1 MSIEIITNNYFSNK
15 SALDFGVDTTDQSIR
30 HVDNIVL
37 SQNNVPNPFYIGF
50 EGGNLMKEERKV
62 MYEFK
67 NVIVLTSNG
76 LSEQFIDKFFSR
88 VINLEQLKQFP
99 QDSVSYER
107 VSIDILKNSKH
118 YFKSNIVT
126 DNDLKL
132 LFPNETFNPREIV
145 LSLFE
150 LTKEDVNK
158 YLSFYK
164 SQIEINSIKYT
175 LDLVNNYKGNSLRG
189 VSTNISQYISN
200 LIGNDFWSNPKNCK
214 LNITNMFTIRDFQSR
229 TSNNGSF
236 ILLTQSIER
245 EKKATPEGE
254 SNYPV
259 KMRNDM
265 FCDISTILK
274 QNKNKDRT
282 FYPTIPD
289 NLFTEKDVFE
299 LLNTVEN
306 EKQLYD
312 LTNNMLISKDYAHLL
327 FTKDILTKYSYL
339 FKKYPGAY
347 KYSIGYAMLTM
358 YLEECLYVTR
368 STKNNRFVFDINT
381 ASCLPTFPFLV
392 NDLKQNPYV
401 SIMIHNE
408 QLELN
413 KNCVGIKC
421 IENYDGYGICDLATF
436 KRRMNIFISGKAEL
450 DVFDGLNWNEFAVS
464 GSIIPACL
472 QKRNPI
478 YDAYIHEYKSEDPN
492 YENIAFKNFVD
503 NYYGN
508 SDVDV
513 MCNNPS
519 YIQFILKSFEL
530 YKILI
535 KNTESNESEHS
546 FDTVRS
552 VGITLTKAFFEET
565 NKDFNTRYGTNWT
578 VEQYIENAKDIRV
591 KMYLHSKYYEFKLKS
606 NENLFRTG
614 NDNTNI
620 FLNVFMLPLSVDQL
634 TIYYA
639 QNEDYDFSIKTK
651 ETDFVLYQNDFRSIN
666 NQVKDNKA
674 VMKIGESIR
683 FKLTFKKINK
693 TFEVFK
699 AGGNDFFN
707 VVARFHLPCVRAY
720 YHNNNVY
727 ILPSCIGAMM
737 TGVNIEYK
745 YFAGIRDPY
754 QIVVKYMTRG
764 FGVILNKDELKHLDN
779 YLTKNNLTK
788 EYFGPKQVYSQTF
801 TQFENKKEY
810 KYIENHDEL
819 DNYYKQSNKIIDSL
833 KFNAIS
839 NNGNIN
845 TCIKSF
851 FDFYYETCK

>member
-15 SALDFGVDTTDQSIR
+15 SDLDFGIDTTDQSIH
-30 HVDNIVL
+30 HVDDIVL
-37 SQNNVPNPFYIGF
+37 SQNDIPNPFYIGF
-50 EGGNLMKEERKV
+50 EGGNLMKQERKV

-76 LSEQFIDKFFSR
+76 LSEEFIDKFFSR
-88 VINLEQLKQFP
+88 VINVEQLKQFP

-145 LSLFE
+145 LSIFE
-150 LTKEDVNK
+150 LTKDDANK

-164 SQIEINSIKYT
+164 SQTEINSIKYT

-189 VSTNISQYISN
+189 VSANISQYISN
-200 LIGNDFWSNPKNCK
+200 LIGNDFWSNAKNCK
-214 LNITNMFTIRDFQSR
+214 LNITNMFTVRDFQSR
-229 TSNNGSF
+229 TSNNSNF
-236 ILLTQSIER
+236 ILLAQSPEK
-245 EKKATPEGE
+245 EKKATPEGD

-282 FYPTIPD
+282 FYATIPD
-289 NLFTEKDVFE
+289 NLFIDKDVMD
-299 LLNTVEN
+299 LMNSIEN

-327 FTKDILTKYSYL
+327 FTQDILTKYGYL

-358 YLEECLYVTR
+358 YLEECLYITR
-368 STKNNRFVFDINT
+368 STKNSRFVFDINT
-381 ASCLPTFPFLV
+381 ANCLPTFPFLV

-408 QLELN
+408 QLDLN
-413 KNCVGIKC
+413 KNCVGIKY
-421 IENYDGYGICDLATF
+421 IQNYDGYGVCDIATF
-436 KRRMNIFISGKAEL
+436 QRRLNIFISGTPEL
-450 DVFDGLNWNEFAVS
+450 DVFTGVNWNEFAVS
-464 GSIIPACL
+464 GSVIPACL
-472 QKRNPI
+472 QKRNPL
-478 YDAYIHEYKSEDPN
+478 YDAYIHQFKSEDPN
-492 YENIAFKNFVD
+492 HINVAFKHFVN

-508 SDVDV
+508 SDIDV
-513 MCNNPS
+513 MCNEQS
-519 YIQFILKSFEL
+519 YIKFILKAFDL
-530 YKILI
+530 YKIII
-535 KNTESNESEHS
+535 KNTESNDSEHS
-546 FDTVRS
+546 FDTVRT
-552 VGITLTKAFFEET
+552 VGITLSKAFFEET
-565 NKDFNTRYGTNWT
+565 INDFNNRYGVNWT

-591 KMYLHSKYYEFKLKS
+591 RMYLHSKYYEFKVKS
-606 NENLFRTG
+606 NESLFRNGQDVT
-614 NDNTNI
+614 NT
-620 FLNVFMLPLSVDQL
+620 FLNVFMQPLTTDQL

-639 QNEDYDFSIKTK
+639 QNEEYDFTNKTK
-651 ETDFVLYQNDFRSIN
+651 ETDFVLYQNDFRSLN
-666 NQVKDNKA
+666 NQTKDNKA
-674 VMKIGESIR
+674 IMKIGESIR
-683 FKLTFKKINK
+683 FKLTFKKLNK

-699 AGGNDFFN
+699 TIGNDFFST
-707 VVARFHLPCVRAY
+707 VARFHLPCVRAY

-737 TGVNIEYK
+737 TGVNIDYK

-764 FGVILNKDELKHLDN
+764 FGVLLNKDELKQLDT

-819 DNYYKQSNKIIDSL
+819 DKYYKQTNKVIDSL
-833 KFNAIS
+833 QFNAVA

-845 TCIKSF
+845 TCLKSF

>member
-15 SALDFGVDTTDQSIR
+15 SDLDFGIDTTDQSVH

-37 SQNNVPNPFYIGF
+37 SSDHVPNPFYIGF

-67 NVIVLTSNG
+67 NVIVLVSNG

-88 VINLEQLKQFP
+88 VINVEELKQFP

-132 LFPNETFNPREIV
+132 LFPNELFNPREIV

-150 LTKEDVNK
+150 LNKEDAVK

-164 SQIEINSIKYT
+164 SQTEISSIKYT
-175 LDLVNNYKGNSLRG
+175 LDLVHNYKSNSLRG

-200 LIGNDFWSNPKNCK
+200 LIGNDFWSNGKNCK
-214 LNITNMFTIRDFQSR
+214 LNITNMFTVRDFQSR
-229 TSNNGSF
+229 TSNNNNF
-236 ILLTQSIER
+236 ILLAQSPER

-254 SNYPV
+254 TNYPV

-274 QNKNKDRT
+274 QNKKKDRT
-282 FYPTIPD
+282 FYPTLPD
-289 NLFTEKDVFE
+289 NLFTDKDVMD
-299 LLNTVEN
+299 LLNTVVD
-306 EKQLYD
+306 EKQLFD

-358 YLEECLYVTR
+358 YLEECLYITR
-368 STKNNRFVFDINT
+368 STKNSRFVFDINT
-381 ASCLPTFPFLV
+381 ANCLPTFPFLV

-408 QLELN
+408 QLDLS
-413 KNCVGIKC
+413 KNCVGIKY
-421 IENYDGYGICDLATF
+421 IENYDGYGVCDIDTF
-436 KRRMNIFISGKAEL
+436 KERLNIFITGDAMT
-450 DVFDGLNWNEFAVS
+450 DVFKGVNWNEFAVS
-464 GSIIPACL
+464 GSVIPACL
-472 QKRNPI
+472 QKRNPL
-478 YDAYIHEYKSEDPN
+478 YDAYIHEFQCKN
-492 YENIAFKNFVD
+492 VAFKHFVN

-508 SDVDV
+508 SDIDV
-513 MCNNPS
+513 MCNEPS
-519 YIQFILKSFEL
+519 YIQYILKAYDL
-530 YKILI
+530 YKIII
-535 KNTESNESEHS
+535 KNTESNDSEHS
-546 FDTVRS
+546 FDTVRA

-565 NKDFNTRYGTNWT
+565 NSDFNKRYGVNWT
-578 VEQYIENAKDIRV
+578 VNQYIENAKDIRV
-591 KMYLHSKYYEFKLKS
+591 RMYLHSKYYEFKVKS
-606 NENLFRTG
+606 NESLFRNG
-614 NDNTNI
+614 QDVSNT
-620 FLNVFMLPLSVDQL
+620 FLNVFMQPLTIDQI

-639 QNEDYDFSIKTK
+639 QNEDYDVSVKTK
-651 ETDFVLYQNDFRSIN
+651 ETDFVLYQNDFRSMN
-666 NQVKDNKA
+666 NQSNDNK
-674 VMKIGESIR
+674 VIMKIGESIR
-683 FKLTFKKINK
+683 FKLFFKKINK

-699 AGGNDFFN
+699 TFGNDFFN
-707 VVARFHLPCVRAY
+707 TVARFHLPCVRAY

-737 TGVNIEYK
+737 TGVNIDYK

-764 FGVILNKDELKHLDN
+764 FGVLLNKDELKQLDN
-779 YLTKNNLTK
+779 YLIKNNLTK

-810 KYIENHDEL
+810 KYIENHDDL
-819 DNYYKQSNKIIDSL
+819 NKFYKQTNKVIDSL
-833 KFNAIS
+833 QFNAVAS
-839 NNGNIN
+839 NGNIN
-845 TCIKSF
+845 TCVKSF